1 MVSMN
6 TIKNFVLR
14 NTGFAL
20 RHIVLFFISTLLL
33 LIGPIGCVV
42 PLTGQNGYQ
51 TLPIVYG
58 ILVEDRSAGISKFRI
73 ANAQEFQGVRVLRG
87 DRRLDTTPNMRLN
100 LGDEIWTGPDS
111 SVAIRFPNG
120 SQLYLRSNSHVQIG
134 SAFAFVG
141 ELFVRV
147 KGAFQVDTEFVT
159 AGAEGTEWV
168 MLVSS
173 NGDTRSIVL
182 EGRVRMVS
190 SKQLWQPMTVGA
202 NSQILTVGARKMEMI
217 PASPSDINDIKRW
230 VSQIDRLVRVPESPM
245 SEYNRPPLFQF
256 YFNSL
261 HRRRDRHPG
270 EYRPDRSDRSS
281 DLNPGGDSPVR

>member
-1 MVSMN
+1 MVSMSA
-6 TIKNFVLR
+6 IKIFVLC
-14 NTGFAL
+14 NTEFSL
-20 RHIVLFFISTLLL
+20 RHIVLFFISILLL

-42 PLTGQNGYQ
+42 PFTGQNGYQ
-51 TLPIVYG
+51 TLPILYG
-58 ILVEDRSAGISKFRI
+58 ILVEDQSAGISNFRI
-73 ANAQEFQGVRVLRG
+73 ANAQEFRGVRVLRG
-87 DRRLDTTPNMRLN
+87 DRRLDTTPNMRLK
-100 LGDEIWTGPDS
+100 LGDEVWTGPES
-111 SVAIRFPNG
+111 AVAIRFPNG

-134 SAFAFVG
+134 SVFAFVG
-141 ELFVRV
+141 DLFVRV

-168 MLVSS
+168 MLVSP

-230 VSQIDRLVRVPESPM
+230 VSQIDRLASQPQPQAIDDFRILPFFFHFNRKTYPNKMDDYPESRGRKP
-245 SEYNRPPLFQF
+245 
-256 YFNSL
+256 
-261 HRRRDRHPG
+261 
-270 EYRPDRSDRSS
+270 
-281 DLNPGGDSPVR
+281 SPKPREPID